1 MKVEGLAAVVTGAG
15 SGMGAA
21 TSRALAAAGAK
32 VALLDLNRDAAE
44 AVAREI
50 GGLAVA
56 CDVGDGESVAAALE
70 QARAAHGTAR
80 IAVACAGIA
89 PGARLVGRDG
99 PHDPALFERVI
110 RVNLL
115 GTFHLL
121 RLTAAAMAA
130 EDPLPEA
137 ASASGERGLFVA
149 TASVAAYEGQVGQV
163 AYSASKGGVVGLTLP
178 AARELAKSG
187 IRVMTVAPGLI
198 GTPMI
203 EAMPSQVQDSL
214 IATTLFPQRLGRP
227 EEFAQLVL
235 HIAANEML
243 NGSVIRLDGAVRLAP
258 R

>member
-1 MKVEGLAAVVTGAG
+1 
-15 SGMGAA
+15 
-21 TSRALAAAGAK
+21 
-32 VALLDLNRDAAE
+32 
-44 AVAREI
+44 
-50 GGLAVA
+50 
-56 CDVGDGESVAAALE
+56 
-70 QARAAHGTAR
+70 
-80 IAVACAGIA
+80 
-89 PGARLVGRDG
+89 
-99 PHDPALFERVI
+99 
-110 RVNLL
+110 
-115 GTFHLL
+115 FHLL

-130 EDPLPEA
+130 EEPLPVA

-178 AARELAKSG
+178 AARDLAKSG
-187 IRVMTVAPGLI
+187 VRVMTVAPGLI

-203 EAMPSQVQDSL
+203 EAMPQQVQDSL

>member
-15 SGMGAA
+15 SGMGAETA
-21 TSRALAAAGAK
+21 RALAEAGAK

-44 AVAREI
+44 AMAQKI
-50 GGLAVA
+50 GGIAIA
-56 CDVGDGESVAAALE
+56 GDVGDGASMAAALD
-70 QARAAHGTAR
+70 QARAAHGAAR

-89 PGARLVGRDG
+89 PGARLLGRDG

-121 RLTAAAMAA
+121 RLAAAAMAA
-130 EDPLPEA
+130 DDPLPQT
-137 ASASGERGLFVA
+137 ASGSGERGLIIA
-149 TASVAAYEGQVGQV
+149 TASVAAYEGQIGQV

-203 EAMPSQVQDSL
+203 AAMPQQVQDSL

-227 EEFAQLVL
+227 EEFARLVL
-235 HIAANEML
+235 HIAENEML